1 MPWFS
6 ITMQLQISRRL
17 VFKNLETPNSHHVMM
32 TCRKETIQIHVISYE
47 YSSRTKMCFIYA
59 YFSCNVGDPSKCCP
73 VMCGVT
79 LTSSINRP
87 DPPER
92 WTCAPDIRWLWF
104 RQTQVNRHSCMPQT
118 VRWILMYIGFSC
130 VGRAW
135 HTFLKKNKL
144 VQSSCT
150 NQTCWIS
157 VLHTCVFVL
166 PSDEYSVD
174 IDLLAN
180 NAGTRVEFDPFWL
193 MCWPVQLSM
202 PANTCWWITVFI
214 VFCRSC
220 YFILKT
226 FPLFNSI

>member
-1 MPWFS
+1 MS
-6 ITMQLQISRRL
+6 IHP
-17 VFKNLETPNSHHVMM
+17 EP
-32 TCRKETIQIHVISYE
+32 
-47 YSSRTKMCFIYA
+47 
-59 YFSCNVGDPSKCCP
+59 KCVLFMHIFP
-73 VMCGVT
+73 VMLVIHQSAAQLCVVLHSHQALIDLIHLNVEHVRPTSVGCGFD
-79 LTSSINRP
+79 RP
-87 DPPER
+87 R
-92 WTCAPDIRWLWF
+92 STDIHACHKPSGGFW
-104 RQTQVNRHSCMPQT
+104 C
-118 VRWILMYIGFSC
+118 ILGSLVLEGLDI
-130 VGRAW
+130 
-135 HTFLKKNKL
+135 HLKKNKL

-193 MCWPVQLSM
+193 MCGPVQLSM